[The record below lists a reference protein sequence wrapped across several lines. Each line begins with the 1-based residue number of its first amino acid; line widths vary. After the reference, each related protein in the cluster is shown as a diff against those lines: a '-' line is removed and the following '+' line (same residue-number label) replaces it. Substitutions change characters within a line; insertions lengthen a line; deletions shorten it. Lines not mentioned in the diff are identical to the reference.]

1 MIQSTKSTAG
11 YAELMPASIEERAIV
26 IVFVGD
32 PKEQGDSAGFLQ
44 RSCVVPLVDN
54 CLGSQP
60 SAIPSSGQIASA
72 QVHCQ

>member
-1 MIQSTKSTAG
+1 
-11 YAELMPASIEERAIV
+11 MPASIEERAIV

-32 PKEQGDSAGFLQ
+32 PKQKGDSVGFLQ

-54 CLGSQP
+54 CFGSQP

-72 QVHCQ
+72 

>member
-1 MIQSTKSTAG
+1 
-11 YAELMPASIEERAIV
+11 MPASIEERAIV

-32 PKEQGDSAGFLQ
+32 PKEKGHSVGFLQ

-54 CLGSQP
+54 CFGSQP

-72 QVHCQ
+72 